1 MAQIL
6 TAPTKQSPFPYAAT
20 GIAAYTGKAEIVFDD
35 SASTLALAVDGAT
48 INDEDVIVQSLAKQT
63 GLAEDS
69 TKVGTH
75 VTPCQRTFAEYLVD
89 SGLFRLGQ
97 NLADACCLLRHRL
110 FVGLSRRSSC
120 FPHIPCRS

>member
-6 TAPTKQSPFPYAAT
+6 TVPTKQSPFPYAAT

-75 VTPCQRTFAEYLVD
+75 VTPRQRAFAEYLVD

-97 NLADACCLLRHRL
+97 NLANARCLPRHRL